1 MQYPHSPERSTEL
14 LRQALP
20 LMSRQSAALHPMSY
34 AVWYAYVADSA
45 SPLRQAVDRH
55 LAQRG
60 TLDEAT
66 TERLYQHYLANDFD
80 PQVALRV
87 SEGLQQLIG
96 GMSAQAALATDQT
109 SRYGLTL
116 ERMAAELAQ
125 RGQGLEHVRG
135 HAQPPDALS
144 ADAAVMVAP
153 PAMLEELMAHT
164 QQMQTDMARL
174 QQRLADSQREIDQ
187 LRNEVRRARE
197 ESLVD
202 ALTGLPNRR
211 AFDHQ
216 LAACLAGASSGTAPR
231 PCLLMMDLDH
241 FKRIND
247 TYGHPFGD
255 QVLRAVAQVL
265 QTLVREPA
273 LAARVGGEEFAVLLP
288 DTALDQA
295 QAMAERL
302 RATVAASRVRRKGHD
317 EPIERITLSLGVAS
331 WRRGDAAEAFI
342 DHADR
347 ALYTAKAAGR
357 DRVWVSDV

>member
-1 MQYPHSPERSTEL
+1 MAVRLPRRSTQQSMQYPHSPERSTEL

-66 TERLYQHYLANDFD
+66 TERLYQHYLASDFD

-135 HAQPPDALS
+135 HAQPPDALKPEGQIQL
-144 ADAAVMVAP
+144 VGG
-153 PAMLEELMAHT
+153 LETLPLSLGQKRKNQALAHF
-164 QQMQTDMARL
+164 AGKLLER
-174 QQRLADSQREIDQ
+174 
-187 LRNEVRRARE
+187 
-197 ESLVD
+197 
-202 ALTGLPNRR
+202 GG
-211 AFDHQ
+211 HQ
-216 LAACLAGASSGTAPR
+216 LAVDAQHGRSAHGQMKVGSSAFMHQQKQLAHR
-231 PCLLMMDLDH
+231 YHILL
-241 FKRIND
+241 R
-247 TYGHPFGD
+247 
-255 QVLRAVAQVL
+255 
-265 QTLVREPA
+265 
-273 LAARVGGEEFAVLLP
+273 
-288 DTALDQA
+288 
-295 QAMAERL
+295 
-302 RATVAASRVRRKGHD
+302 
-317 EPIERITLSLGVAS
+317 VAS
-331 WRRGDAAEAFI
+331 KLRPVN
-342 DHADR
+342 
-347 ALYTAKAAGR
+347 T
-357 DRVWVSDV
+357 